1 MNILSLGYCSIH
13 KRHNAFRKEFKCLDI
28 DIDQLE
34 CDIHLFFKLSCARR
48 GVYTSI
54 ETIPETAAAYAIKH
68 VSTRWMSLK

>member
-1 MNILSLGYCSIH
+1 MNILSLSSCSIH

-34 CDIHLFFKLSCARR
+34 CDIHLFFKLLSARR
-48 GVYTSI
+48 GVCTSI
-54 ETIPETAAAYAIKH
+54 ETIPETAAAYAMKH